1 MINRDKLLAENKM
14 TKLSNKET
22 IKHFLTIFFFFAA
35 FAYIEAAVVVYLR
48 AIFYEDG
55 FNFPITTFNNSP
67 LFGKLLVLEI
77 FREAATLVILFAGS
91 LLIEKDSR
99 RRMAVFLII
108 FAVWDIFYYVWLKV
122 LLGWPAS
129 VFDWDIIFLIPL
141 TWAGPVLAPLI
152 SSFTMLVMAAILLSK
167 ISIKVTPAKAIAFVL
182 TVIMIIATFCRA
194 GLHIGRADYNDYFS
208 WSIFIICHVLLL
220 MTLYSCKTKS
230 RDHDF

>member
-1 MINRDKLLAENKM
+1 M
-14 TKLSNKET
+14 
-22 IKHFLTIFFFFAA
+22 IFFFFVA

-55 FNFPITTFNNSP
+55 FNFPITNFNNFP
-67 LFGKLLVLEI
+67 LFGKFLVFEV
-77 FREAATLVILFAGS
+77 FREAATLVILFTGAF
-91 LLIEKDSR
+91 LIEKDSR

-152 SSFTMLVMAAILLSK
+152 SSFTMLVMAAFLLSK
-167 ISIKVTPAKAIAFVL
+167 ISIKVTPAKATAFVL

-194 GLHIGRADYNDYFS
+194 GLHIGQADYNDHFS
-208 WSIFIICHVLLL
+208 WPIFIICHVLLL
-220 MTLYSCKTKS
+220 MTLYSCKTKIQ
-230 RDHDF
+230 DHDF